1 MLYDPEKMLKKAKKK
16 LSELQNEENKKI
28 IEVFV
33 QQLFSEGISILR
45 VIKYIYHLLVIE
57 RKMNKDLKEIDK
69 KDIVLF
75 LSHIEQS
82 NYSEWTKKDYCVVLK
97 RFLNFIGKE
106 ELARDI
112 KTTVKKSKRRL
123 PKTILSKDEIKRI
136 IESADHPR
144 DKAMLSVL
152 YEAGLR
158 VGELIN
164 MKLKDLS
171 FDRYGVV
178 IKVHGKTGERR
189 IRIVSST
196 SLLTRW
202 LDIHP
207 TKKDPESYLWIGLPK
222 SRNVDG
228 LSYGAVSRIIERA
241 IKKAGIKKNISP
253 HTFRHSRATHLATV
267 LTEAEMCVYF
277 GWVQGSDMPQTYI
290 HLSGRDIDD
299 KILQMH
305 GLTETK
311 KEKTDEF
318 TSKICPVCGYINS
331 PTDTFCGRCGR
342 PLDTKTAQ
350 KLDENIKYFIEVIL
364 NDPEIIKRIAELRK
378 IEIEK
383 KENTHQSFSLRE

>member
-1 MLYDPEKMLKKAKKK
+1 MLYDLEKRLKRAKKK
-16 LSELQNEENKKI
+16 LSKLQNEENKKI
-28 IEVFV
+28 IEAFV

-57 RKMNKDLKEIDK
+57 RKMNKNLKEIDK
-69 KDIVLF
+69 KDVVLF

-82 NYSEWTKKDYCVVLK
+82 GYSEWTKKDYCVVLK

-106 ELARDI
+106 ELAEDI
-112 KTTVKKSKRRL
+112 KTTVKKNKRKL
-123 PKTILSKDEIKRI
+123 PKIILSKEEIKRI
-136 IESADHPR
+136 IESAEHPR
-144 DKAMLSVL
+144 NKAMLSVL

-158 VGELIN
+158 IGELIG

-202 LDIHP
+202 LDIYP
-207 TKKDPESYLWIGLPK
+207 VKKDPESYLWIGLTK

-228 LSYGAVSRIIERA
+228 LSYKAVSKIIE
-241 IKKAGIKKNISP
+241 KTKEKAGIKKNISP
-253 HTFRHSRATHLATV
+253 HTFRHSRATHLATI

-290 HLSGRDIDD
+290 HLSGRDIDN

-305 GLTETK
+305 GLAEIE
-311 KEKTDEF
+311 KERTDKL
-318 TSKICPVCGYINS
+318 TSKVCPVCGYINS
-331 PTDTFCGRCGR
+331 PTDSFCGRCGK

-350 KLDENIKYFIEVIL
+350 KLDENVKYFIEVIL

-383 KENTHQSFSLRE
+383 GN